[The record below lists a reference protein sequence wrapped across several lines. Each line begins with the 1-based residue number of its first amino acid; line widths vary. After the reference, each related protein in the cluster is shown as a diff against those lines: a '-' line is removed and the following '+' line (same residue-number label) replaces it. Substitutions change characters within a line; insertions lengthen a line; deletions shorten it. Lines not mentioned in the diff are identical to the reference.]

1 MFIVKRVLLV
11 DDDPRIRKI
20 AQIALQGVARW
31 HVSLAASGFEALEA
45 AVNDPPDV
53 ILLDVMMPEM
63 DGPTTLARLRE
74 SESTASIPVIFF
86 TAKVQKHEL
95 DSYLALG
102 AAGIISKPFDPMT
115 LPEEIT
121 EILSKVKQPEPLF

>member
-1 MFIVKRVLLV
+1 MPIEKVLLV

-20 AQIALQGVARW
+20 AQISLQGVGKWNVRA
-31 HVSLAASGFEALEA
+31 VSSGFEALEA
-45 AVNDPPDV
+45 AASERPDV

-74 SESTASIPVIFF
+74 NAELASIPVIFF
-86 TAKVQKHEL
+86 TAKVQKQEV

-102 AAGIISKPFDPMT
+102 AAGIISKPFDPMK
-115 LPEEIT
+115 LPSEIV
-121 EILSKVKQPEPLF
+121 EILRASGIN

>member
-1 MFIVKRVLLV
+1 MVERVLLV

-20 AQIALQGVARW
+20 AQIALQGVANW

-45 AVNDPPDV
+45 AANERPDV
-53 ILLDVMMPEM
+53 ILLDVMMPDM
-63 DGPTTLARLRE
+63 DGPTTLAKLRE
-74 SESTASIPVIFF
+74 SDLTASIPVIFF

-115 LPEEIT
+115 LPQEIT
-121 EILSKVKQPEPLF
+121 DILHRIQSQTAV